1 MKEKKIGISYK
12 GEKIKLNLKVCRGF
26 QEAIG
31 LMFSRR
37 EKAKALLFEF
47 KNPINMSIHSW
58 FVFYDFLAIWL
69 DENNNIIDKKII
81 SPFQF
86 SILPS
91 RKFQKLIEIP
101 INRKYSEIISILVGS
116 RKI

>member
-1 MKEKKIGISYK
+1 MMEKKIGISYK
-12 GEKIKLNLKVCRGF
+12 GEKIILNLKVCRGIY
-26 QEAIG
+26 EAIG

-47 KNPINMSIHSW
+47 KEPTKMSIHSW
-58 FVFYDFLAIWL
+58 FVFYDFLAIWM
-69 DENNNIIDKKII
+69 DENNKIIDKKIV
-81 SPFQF
+81 SPFKF

-91 RKFQKLIEIP
+91 RKFNKLIEIP
-101 INRKYSEIISILVGS
+101 INKKYSKIISVLVGS